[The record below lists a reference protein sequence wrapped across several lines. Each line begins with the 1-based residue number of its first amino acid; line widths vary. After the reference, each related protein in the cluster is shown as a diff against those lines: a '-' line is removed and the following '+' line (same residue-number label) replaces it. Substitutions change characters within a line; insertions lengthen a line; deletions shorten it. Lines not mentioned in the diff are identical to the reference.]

1 MSGTDDDGLIPEIR
15 SPRFRRFFAGYARRL
30 ISKRFHGVRLL
41 HGSRGVMDSLASART
56 PAIALFTHASWWDP
70 LAGLMLWNRFLPDR
84 DVFLPMERDQLQRFK
99 FFRRLGTFGINPDDP
114 VSLELMRDHVL
125 HRFVDRPESLLG
137 LTPQGR
143 FTDPRTPIRLRPG
156 AAAIA
161 AAVPGTP
168 TVVTVAIE
176 YVFWQDAR
184 PEMLVAIETCEPPS
198 VDTTAA
204 WHRRMSEAFAAT
216 TERLSSAAIA
226 RDPDAFELVAGGAAR
241 INPVMDLWLRLRGKQ
256 GGIGATRRDGSEVAG

>member
-1 MSGTDDDGLIPEIR
+1 
-15 SPRFRRFFAGYARRL
+15 
-30 ISKRFHGVRLL
+30 
-41 HGSRGVMDSLASART
+41 MDSLASART

-70 LAGLMLWNRFLPDR
+70 LAGLMLWKRFLPAR

-99 FFRRLGTFGINPDDP
+99 FFRRLGTFGIDPDDP
-114 VSLELMRDHVL
+114 VSLGLMRDYVL
-125 HRFVDRPESLLG
+125 DRFAERPASLLG

-161 AAVPGTP
+161 ATVPGTP

-184 PEMLVAIETCEPPS
+184 PEMLVAVEACEPPT
-198 VDTTAA
+198 VDTTAG

-216 TERLSSAAIA
+216 TERLSAAAIA
-226 RDPDAFELVAGGAAR
+226 RDPDVFELVAGGAAR

-256 GGIGATRRDGSEVAG
+256 GGIGATRRDPSGAGG